1 LVISWVS
8 ESDPFAA
15 GQREAVDVFL
25 RHVQCHRNREE
36 RPICEPNG
44 IDHAVIVRLIHES
57 LQWTESAIDD
67 QLEIAKLTLGQ
78 NNIVQGK
85 GFLLQ

>member
-44 IDHAVIVRLIHES
+44 IDHAAAEFSLIES
-57 LQWTESAIDD
+57 TDR
-67 QLEIAKLTLGQ
+67 IAMTTDLS
-78 NNIVQGK
+78 
-85 GFLLQ
+85 